1 MINENN
7 IDSIFEQIDG
17 LIALR
22 VDGAEALKQ
31 KIDSLVYDLRVAYV
45 EIERL
50 GAVIENLQVKSL
62 DDEHYQ

>member
-1 MINENN
+1 MINESN
-7 IDSIFEQIDG
+7 IESIFEQIDG

-22 VDGAEALKQ
+22 FEGAETLKQ
-31 KIDSLVYDLRVAYV
+31 KIGILVYDLRVAYV